1 MRVFNE
7 LFNKHTRILDCAAG
21 TGTYAFYLTEQGY
34 DVTATDITPR
44 HIDVIRN
51 TLVDKNYKM
60 DTAVLDATDMNI
72 FEEEVF
78 DVVLNIGPFYHLITE
93 EQREKCL
100 LESLR
105 VLKKGGLIV
114 IAYIPRHY
122 VFQLVAMT
130 NQSIWMRHWHRRL
143 YRPGY

>member
-1 MRVFNE
+1 M
-7 LFNKHTRILDCAAG
+7 
-21 TGTYAFYLTEQGY
+21 
-34 DVTATDITPR
+34 TATDITPR

-100 LESLR
+100 SESLR

-114 IAYIPRHY
+114 TAYIPRYY

-130 NQSIWMRHWHRRL
+130 NQSIWMRH
-143 YRPGY
+143 